1 MVLGVCGE
9 LPMCKITRAGAV
21 GWRWVGG
28 GGVVWGGVAWCGVGW
43 LDELPMLNIDGVKGV
58 W

>member
-1 MVLGVCGE
+1 
-9 LPMCKITRAGAV
+9 MCKITRAGAV